1 MKTRSVKLALAA
13 LLLAVVFP
21 LHASE
26 GATANPAIK
35 ERPNVIVILTDD
47 QGWGDL
53 TCYNP
58 DSKIVTPNMD
68 RLASEGLRMVNA
80 YTPASVCSP
89 TRYGL
94 LTGRYPWRTWH
105 KEGVLYHYDPSLIR
119 PGRMTLG
126 TLYQQLGYVTGAMGK
141 WHLGLDWQP
150 QPGDPGDWMA
160 GQPVRYADKNKIA
173 ARIDFSKPIS
183 VGPNQVGF
191 DEFFGTAHQGIDHV
205 VIHNSRRVPDFR
217 TTPENH
223 DDLFVEHAIRFVTE
237 NRRRQPKRPF
247 FLYLP
252 LGSPHHG
259 RSVPERWKGKSGDG
273 VRGDRIL
280 WADENVG
287 RIMKLLDEEQITDNT
302 LVIFA
307 SDNGPSNNV
316 RSPGGNSQ
324 HRPQGS
330 YRGFKTDA
338 WDGGFRVPLIVRW
351 PGKIPAGKTANQVV
365 CLTDLLAT
373 LADIAG
379 VALPCWA
386 GEDSYSMRAAW
397 FGAKEPTRDHVVI
410 QSYTGVLA
418 IREGRWKLIL
428 GTEGSGGHQGV
439 TPEWA
444 PNQTGWDRIRAITV
458 GQLYD
463 LQDDPYEQTNVF
475 NQHPEIVEKLRHRLE
490 KIVLDG
496 RSRAPN

>member
-1 MKTRSVKLALAA
+1 MKPTLPLFI
-13 LLLAVVFP
+13 LLLLHP
-21 LHASE
+21 LAGPKAADS
-26 GATANPAIK
+26 PARK
-35 ERPNVIVILTDD
+35 SAAADRPNVILILTDD

-68 RLASEGLRMVNA
+68 RLASEGLRMLNA

-94 LTGRYPWRTWH
+94 MTGRYPWRTWL

-160 GQPVRYADKNKIA
+160 GQAVRYADKNKIA
-173 ARIDFSKPIS
+173 ERIDFTKPIN

-191 DEFFGTAHQGIDHV
+191 DEFFGTAHQGIDTV
-205 VIHNSRRVPDFR
+205 VIHNNRRVPGFSTRAD
-217 TTPENH
+217 NH

-237 NRRRQPKRPF
+237 NRRQQPNRPF

-259 RSVPERWKGKSGDG
+259 QNVPARWKGKSGDG

-287 RIMKLLDEEQITDNT
+287 RIMKLLDQEQIADNT
-302 LVIFA
+302 LLIFT
-307 SDNGPSNNV
+307 SDNGPSDNL
-316 RSPGGNSQ
+316 RSAGGNAQ
-324 HRPQGS
+324 HRPQGP

-351 PGKIPAGKTANQVV
+351 PGKIPAGKTAEQVV

-373 LADIAG
+373 LAEIAG
-379 VALPCWA
+379 ITLPRWA

-397 FGAKEPTRDHVVI
+397 FGGKEPTRDHLVL
-410 QSYTGVLA
+410 QSYTGVLSL
-418 IREGRWKLIL
+418 REGPWKLIL

-439 TPEWA
+439 TPGWV
-444 PNQTGWDRIRAITV
+444 PNQTGWDRIRAIEV

-463 LQDDPYEQTNVF
+463 LQSDPYERTNLFQQQPAV
-475 NQHPEIVEKLRHRLE
+475 VAKLRERLE
-490 KIVLDG
+490 KIVLED
-496 RSRAPN
+496 RSRD